1 MIVESLAKQA
11 FRGYAP
17 CALRSHVID
26 ARRKNTDWLRF
37 AANIA
42 SKYFCLWYNK
52 QKEIECHV

>member
-26 ARRKNTDWLRF
+26 ARRKNTL
-37 AANIA
+37 A

-52 QKEIECHV
+52 QKEIDCHV